1 MRRIRSNWTPREDAI
16 LRDLV
21 HKELENSRP
30 LLWRE
35 LAKHLPGRSNKDCR
49 RRWWNSLAGGTVK
62 GPWSHEEHTRLIE
75 GVCKHGTDWDQVAA
89 VVGSRRAEQCS
100 IRWAEVST
108 SDCNYPTWTTQED
121 ERLLHAVLSYGTDWS
136 TIAASHKPQRTI
148 IALENRYLQLR
159 LRHQNLNAHEK
170 YSLTQLPATVSP
182 ERLTSKNGKNCIPP
196 NKLDSQCIITEDE
209 GRPADE
215 NEETDARKSQ
225 GNYVQAKGEVKPL
238 RKRRDSNCPSGTDM
252 SSLSPDEMLRNIPS
266 PESSP
271 GSKRQLSCGSQP
283 WMDDMMGQMISGET
297 VSPVYFGEGFFGATP
312 QGSEED
318 TSMSFGVHDDDE
330 DEQSQELKRALFP
343 GCEMPDSF
351 SPTPGYLLTPGGSL
365 SWMDGT
371 TLSHPSSIKG
381 TTMDMDVSESL
392 LYQVSIDLSCTADQL
407 SNIMTRLAS
416 T

>member
-1 MRRIRSNWTPREDAI
+1 
-16 LRDLV
+16 
-21 HKELENSRP
+21 
-30 LLWRE
+30 
-35 LAKHLPGRSNKDCR
+35 
-49 RRWWNSLAGGTVK
+49 
-62 GPWSHEEHTRLIE
+62 
-75 GVCKHGTDWDQVAA
+75 
-89 VVGSRRAEQCS
+89 
-100 IRWAEVST
+100 
-108 SDCNYPTWTTQED
+108 
-121 ERLLHAVLSYGTDWS
+121 
-136 TIAASHKPQRTI
+136 
-148 IALENRYLQLR
+148 
-159 LRHQNLNAHEK
+159 
-170 YSLTQLPATVSP
+170 
-182 ERLTSKNGKNCIPP
+182 
-196 NKLDSQCIITEDE
+196 
-209 GRPADE
+209 
-215 NEETDARKSQ
+215 
-225 GNYVQAKGEVKPL
+225 
-238 RKRRDSNCPSGTDM
+238 M

-343 GCEMPDSF
+343 ECEMPDSF

-371 TLSHPSSIKG
+371 TLSHQSSIKG

-416 T
+416 TGSAVNVKIDTC